1 MLVDN
6 SLIHSPVEDVAYAF
20 IISPVSYVCTVSGRL
35 CSDSLFGLANSN
47 DKQSLTV
54 QNTTISNESK
64 EQWIQLNALP

>member
-6 SLIHSPVEDVAYAF
+6 GLIHSPVENVTYAF
-20 IISPVSYVCTVSGRL
+20 IISPVSYVCTVSRRL
-35 CSDSLFGLANSN
+35 CSDSFFGLANSN